1 MKHNQNI
8 MILNGNDIGISKI
21 ELNKGELYIVDETG
35 KYSLCVHIYN
45 WKDINSAEIGKR
57 QNIEFNEYCFG
68 ENNESALIWPTKCYI
83 EKPTEDSINFYLKF
97 DDFSD
102 ICYMNKRNCFDIEL
116 KSLEVK
122 VFIEY
127 KDAIEDSIIYSLKEV
142 IINERQ

>member
-57 QNIEFNEYCFG
+57 QNIEFNEYCFC
-68 ENNESALIWPTKCYI
+68 ENNESALILPTKCYI
-83 EKPTEDSINFYLKF
+83 EKPTEDSIIFYLKF

-116 KSLEVK
+116 NSLEVK
-122 VFIEY
+122 VNINY
-127 KDAIEDSIIYSLKEV
+127 KDVQENSIAYKL
-142 IINERQ
+142 